1 MSLQIRVITPDKVV
15 RKISSNEIILPTIT
29 GQLGVLK
36 NHAPLVTAVDIGVLR
51 IKEEEKWAPL
61 ILLGG
66 IAIVKNNEITILVK
80 NIEEINTETTLPE
93 TSEVEAVTV
102 EIANAKTN
110 KEKLDATSKLK
121 LLSARKLAINFL

>member
-36 NHAPLVTAVDIGVLR
+36 NHTPLVTAVDIGVLR
-51 IKEEEKWAPL
+51 IKEEEKWVPL

-66 IAIVKNNEITILVK
+66 IAVVKNNKITILVK
-80 NIEEINTETTLPE
+80 NIEEVNTETTLPE

-110 KEKLDATSKLK
+110 KEKLDATAKLK